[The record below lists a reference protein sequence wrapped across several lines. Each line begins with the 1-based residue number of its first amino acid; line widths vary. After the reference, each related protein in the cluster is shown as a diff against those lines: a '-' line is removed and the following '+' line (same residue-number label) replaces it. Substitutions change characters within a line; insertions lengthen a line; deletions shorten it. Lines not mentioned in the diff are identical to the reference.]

1 MFGANREA
9 DMRKFMRIILAL
21 MIVLMASSVPA
32 QADRGRHGH
41 GGGHGGHGRVGI
53 GVFVGPGLWWPGWW
67 GPYPYYPYYP
77 PPVSVEPPTDL
88 YVQPA
93 PQADENRYWYYCKES
108 QGYYPTVKKCPGGWM
123 KVVPPAPQPEGE
135 E

>member
-1 MFGANREA
+1 
-9 DMRKFMRIILAL
+9 MRKFMRIVIAL
-21 MIVLMASSVPA
+21 MIVLMASSLPV

-41 GGGHGGHGRVGI
+41 GHVHGRVGI
-53 GVFVGPGLWWPGWW
+53 GLFVGPGLWWPGWW
-67 GPYPYYPYYP
+67 GPYPYYPYYA
-77 PPVSVEPPTDL
+77 PPVIVERPTDL

-93 PQADENRYWYYCKES
+93 PQADETRYWYYCKES

-123 KVVPPAPQPEGE
+123 KVVPPSGQPEGE

>member
-1 MFGANREA
+1 
-9 DMRKFMRIILAL
+9 MRKFMRIVIAL

-41 GGGHGGHGRVGI
+41 GHGRVGI
-53 GVFVGPGLWWPGWW
+53 GVFVGPGFWWPGWW

-77 PPVSVEPPTDL
+77 PPVIVERPTDL
-88 YVQPA
+88 YVQP
-93 PQADENRYWYYCKES
+93 PQAEETRYWYYCKEA

-123 KVVPPAPQPEGE
+123 KVLPPSGQPEGE